1 MILTSWA
8 LPDSRALEQVQ
19 RDTRLSAVG
28 FSLPDPARERFVPCA
43 PWSHGAVPEGGE
55 REDAASRATRIS
67 ITHGK
72 GFHSVQLCAKLQ
84 ESTHS
89 ERLEH
94 GLH

>member
-8 LPDSRALEQVQ
+8 IPDSHALEQVQ
-19 RDTRLSAVG
+19 RDTRLRAG
-28 FSLPDPARERFVPCA
+28 GLSLPDPAGERIVPCA

-55 REDAASRATRIS
+55 REDAASRATCIS
-67 ITHGK
+67 IRHGK
-72 GFHSVQLCAKLQ
+72 GCHSVQLCAKLQ

-89 ERLEH
+89 KRLEH